1 VSVQPPEG
9 LDPLLMDL
17 TRLSLVGLLAAAE
30 WAESHPCAT
39 RWRCPDSALS
49 KQAAL

>member
-30 WAESHPCAT
+30 WAQFPAV
-39 RWRCPDSALS
+39 RDALAMKAS
-49 KQAAL
+49 DHAPGCS